1 MAAHARAYRMTPLL
15 ADAEGVKTVCKS
27 YEGRHRH
34 RRRADGHYPRSGGAR
49 AAAADGTFPAVLL
62 VANGYPTPILMAAL
76 TWERTRMPALSAGM
90 TVRSGHLVAADLAC
104 RRTRRVRAGGRW

>member
-1 MAAHARAYRMTPLL
+1 M
-15 ADAEGVKTVCKS
+15 GS

-90 TVRSGHLVAADLAC
+90 TARSGQGVAADLAC